1 MSVCYIVGA
10 APECAALSPLDGDL
24 VIAAD
29 GGQKALLKMNI
40 TPHLVVGDFDS
51 SELLF
56 TVPFVKHPVE
66 KDDTDTALAIREGA
80 KRGYRTF
87 CLYGCMGGRP
97 DHTFGVIQTA
107 LGATREGFRVFLVG
121 EGMISTVIVNESF
134 HFECSDTVSVF
145 SLSEFSQGVSL
156 EGLKYPLTD
165 ATLSS
170 AFPLG
175 VSNEGEGRVT
185 VSVREGA
192 LLLMWKADTLAF
204 ADI

>member
-10 APECAALSPLDGDL
+10 APECASFSPKDGDL

-40 TPHLVVGDFDS
+40 APHLVVGDFDS
-51 SELLF
+51 SDLLF
-56 TVPFVKHPVE
+56 TVPCVKHPVE

-97 DHTFGVIQTA
+97 DHTFGAIQTA
-107 LGATREGFRVFLVG
+107 LGAVREGLRVFLVG
-121 EGMISTVIVNESF
+121 EGVISTVIVNESF
-134 HFECSDTVSVF
+134 RFECFDTVSVF
-145 SLSEFSQGVSL
+145 SLSDVSKGVSL
-156 EGLKYPLTD
+156 SGLKYSLSD
-165 ATLSS
+165 ATLSNG
-170 AFPLG
+170 FPLG
-175 VSNEGEGRVT
+175 VSNEGKGDVT
-185 VSVREGA
+185 VSVREGE